1 MRYLYIKYNYLEV
14 FSGTTFPGHLGPDK
28 EREVLS
34 YVISDDIESLN
45 LNSNPGISPYANWI
59 DGSKDG
65 NLVFGLY
72 LDTHKIKK
80 INKPITWI
88 INMMNQC
95 IRDEKIKIL
104 IK

>member
-1 MRYLYIKYNYLEV
+1 MRYLYIKYNYSYFQNIRSWNLHSQV
-14 FSGTTFPGHLGPDK
+14 IWDLIK
-28 EREVLS
+28 KVLS
-34 YVISDDIESLN
+34 YAISDDIESLN

-80 INKPITWI
+80 
-88 INMMNQC
+88 
-95 IRDEKIKIL
+95 
-104 IK
+104 